1 MTESGVLGDVAHGEV
16 LLQHVDVEVLVLD
29 VPDQESPV
37 PEIILL
43 KIIHSEQ
50 PVEELVWP
58 GETRLEEARNVDIG
72 LLGGCVLNTVQKYS
86 ATQQRNFSL

>member
-16 LLQHVDVEVLVLD
+16 LLHHVDVEVLVLD
-29 VPDQESPV
+29 VPDQESSV

-72 LLGGCVLNTVQKYS
+72 LLGGMCLEHCTKVLSDS
-86 ATQQRNFSL
+86 AKKL